1 MDDTLLPKSSIV
13 IRYRYSINPVSKVK
27 IKVSV
32 PTLVKHFVGTLLH
45 GNDFSNQICFEN
57 PVHILEKSTVVVLKI
72 SGLFFFPLNTR
83 VKCKLRLLGV
93 RLIFIPCDIKMRYI
107 RKIKT
112 SDPTVNMCRL
122 ISLWVWSQNFKKS
135 EMVD

>member
-1 MDDTLLPKSSIV
+1 M
-13 IRYRYSINPVSKVK
+13 
-27 IKVSV
+27 IKVNV
-32 PTLVKHFVGTLLH
+32 ATHVKNFVRTLLH
-45 GNDFSNQICFEN
+45 GNGFSYQVCYEN

-112 SDPTVNMCRL
+112 SDPTVNMGRL
-122 ISLWVWSQNFKKS
+122 IYLLVRSQNFKKS
-135 EMVD
+135 KME